1 MVGLLV
7 RVGKAELLV
16 LLRNLLLLRA
26 LLRELLRLLL

>member
-7 RVGKAELLV
+7 RVGKAKLLV